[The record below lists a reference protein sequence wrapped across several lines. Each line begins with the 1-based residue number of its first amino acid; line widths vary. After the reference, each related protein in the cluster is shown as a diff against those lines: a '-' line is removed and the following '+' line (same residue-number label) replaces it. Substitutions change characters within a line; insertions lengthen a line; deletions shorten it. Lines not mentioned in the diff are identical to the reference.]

1 MKKWMIG
8 AAVLAAVLFGAWYFA
23 SPSYAMMQLKD
34 AAEEGDPEELRDR
47 IDFPAVRE
55 SMKAQMS
62 AMMARK
68 MAEEPSDGFAALGG
82 ALAMGM
88 VGPMI
93 DGLVTPEFMA
103 AMIEKGKAEKKD
115 SAGASEVSTEDA
127 SPVNWKIDRNGFDR
141 FRARPDGDKTGA
153 ALLFER
159 DGLGWKLVSLDLPA
173 DELAGE
179 E

>member
-23 SPSYAMMQLKD
+23 SPSYEMMQLKD

-82 ALAMGM
+82 AL
-88 VGPMI
+88 
-93 DGLVTPEFMA
+93 
-103 AMIEKGKAEKKD
+103 
-115 SAGASEVSTEDA
+115 
-127 SPVNWKIDRNGFDR
+127 
-141 FRARPDGDKTGA
+141 
-153 ALLFER
+153 
-159 DGLGWKLVSLDLPA
+159 
-173 DELAGE
+173 
-179 E
+179 